1 MPHHVPKKLLL
12 LLLAAGCGPA
22 WALTPADGAPQLSL
36 YIPGSQAND
45 PNFGFLI
52 GGVVPANALCLDAAN
67 TSGAG
72 TTTHV
77 YFQNYTGTPAS
88 ATNNDYSAIYCNTD
102 DTRIPGLTG
111 GTGAHHTTR
120 LWISRRRLGAS
131 FIGLDAVAN
140 GTALTYLADPVTA
153 SCTAVNG
160 TFTSAGVAYG
170 FNYSCTVVTPG
181 IHATAATSDITPDV
195 FHGSDNVT
203 PGYSDIDATTLDN
216 RFAIAGHIIGIPVT
230 LKLRNALQYAGI
242 VSGQITNTLDQ
253 TPNVACTVGSEDR
266 GCVPSLSKEQLVSL
280 FTGTTYDWGT
290 FRVKVGG
297 VEKTLPQVVADG
309 VTAGI
314 SGLSN
319 PLDTTVHIC
328 RRENGAGQQVA
339 LLANVLQYPC
349 LGSSA
354 PAIAQPG
361 FGPADVGYA
370 TSLGAVDNCLKDYND
385 GTNGWFGTSNSPPY
399 PNPPATGVPHGNQ
412 WAISIQTTER
422 NASRGTNYRFIKIN
436 GALPTG
442 EQVFLG
448 HYPLVG
454 EYGIS
459 WKTGSVAPAGSNI
472 EKALN
477 ALVAYSQLP
486 AVVASRNTNISK
498 HSWGQAGYVALS
510 ANGYAPNATWNET
523 YPVTPYTRAASGTPD
538 ACTIPIINPNYSSA
552 ELR

>member
-1 MPHHVPKKLLL
+1 MPNYLPKSLSA
-12 LLLAAGCGPA
+12 LLLAAACSPA
-22 WALTPADGAPQLSL
+22 GALTPADGAPELAL

-52 GGVVPANALCLDAAN
+52 GGVVPANALCVDSPN
-67 TSGAG
+67 TTGVG
-72 TTTHV
+72 TTAHV
-77 YFQNYTGTPAS
+77 YFQTYGTSAQ

-102 DTRIPGLTG
+102 DTKIPGLTG

-131 FIGLDAVAN
+131 FIGVDAVAN
-140 GTALTYLADPVTA
+140 GTTLTYLADPVTA
-153 SCTAVNG
+153 GCAAFNG

-170 FNYSCTVVTPG
+170 YNYACPTVTAG

-195 FHGSDNVT
+195 FHGGDNVT
-203 PGYSDIDATTLDN
+203 PGYADIDATVLDN
-216 RFAIAGHIIGIPVT
+216 RYAIAGHIIGIPVT

-242 VSGQITNTLDQ
+242 ASGTITNTLDQ
-253 TPNVACTVGSEDR
+253 SPNVPCTVGSEDR
-266 GCVPSLSKEQLVSL
+266 GCMPSLSKEQLTSL
-280 FTGTTYDWGT
+280 FTGQVYDWSA

-309 VTAGI
+309 VTAGVV
-314 SGLSN
+314 GLSN
-319 PLDTTVHIC
+319 PLDTTVHFC

-339 LLANVLQYPC
+339 MLANILQYPC
-349 LGSSA
+349 LGASA
-354 PAIAQPG
+354 PTIGQTGAG
-361 FGPADVGYA
+361 FSDIQYA

-385 GTNGWFGTSNSPPY
+385 GTNSWFGTTNPAPY
-399 PNPPATGVPHGNQ
+399 PNPPATSVPHGNQ

-436 GALPTG
+436 GATPTG

-459 WKTGSVAPAGSNI
+459 WKSGTYAPSGSNI

-486 AVVASRNTNISK
+486 STVVSRNTSISN
-498 HSWGQAGYVALS
+498 HSFGQAGYVALS
-510 ANGYAPNATWNET
+510 ANGFAPPATWT
-523 YPVTPYTRAASGTPD
+523 SSSPITPYSRKASGTPD
-538 ACTIPIINPNYSSA
+538 ACTVPIVNPDFQSV

>member
-1 MPHHVPKKLLL
+1 MSKQTTQTLAAM
-12 LLLAAGCGPA
+12 LLAAACAPA
-22 WALTPADGAPQLSL
+22 SALTPADGAPQLSL

-52 GGVVPANALCLDAAN
+52 GGVAPANALCVDAAN

-77 YFQNYTGTPAS
+77 YFQNYTATPAS

-102 DTRIPGLTG
+102 DTKIPGLTG
-111 GTGAHHTTR
+111 GVGAHHTTR

-140 GTALTYLADPVTA
+140 GTPLTYLADPVTA
-153 SCTAVNG
+153 NCTAVNG
-160 TFTSAGVAYG
+160 TFTSAGVGYQ

-181 IHATAATSDITPDV
+181 IKATAATSDITPDV

-203 PGYSDIDATTLDN
+203 PGYTDIDASLIDN
-216 RFAIAGHIIGIPVT
+216 KFAIAGHIIGTPVT
-230 LKLRNALQYAGI
+230 LKLRNALQYAQSK
-242 VSGQITNTLDQ
+242 SGLIPSTCLPGDET
-253 TPNVACTVGSEDR
+253 AA
-266 GCVPSLSKEQLVSL
+266 CVPSLSKEQLVSL
-280 FTGTTYDWGT
+280 FTGQTYDWGA
-290 FRVKVGG
+290 FKVKVSG
-297 VEKTLPQVVADG
+297 VDKTLPQVVADG
-309 VTAGI
+309 VAAGVAN
-314 SGLSN
+314 LAN
-319 PLDTTVHIC
+319 PLDTRVHIC

-339 LLANVLQYPC
+339 MLANILQYPC
-349 LGSSA
+349 LGASS
-354 PAIAQPG
+354 PALAQPG
-361 FGPADVGYA
+361 AVPADVQYA
-370 TSLGAVDNCLKDYND
+370 TSLGAVDNCLSDYND
-385 GTNGWFGTSNSPPY
+385 GSNKWFGTANPQPY
-399 PNPPATGVPHGNQ
+399 PNPPATSVAHGNQ

-422 NASRGTNYRFIKIN
+422 NASRGANYRFIRIN

-459 WKTGSVAPAGSNI
+459 WITGPTAPAGGNV

-477 ALVAYSQLP
+477 ALVSYSQLP
-486 AVVASRNTNISK
+486 AVVVSRNGSLSN

-510 ANGYAPNATWNET
+510 ANGYEPTPTWT
-523 YPVTPYTRAASGTPD
+523 QSYPVTPYTHAASGTPD
-538 ACTIPIINPNYSSA
+538 ACTIPIINPNFPSA